1 MANKILGGSFA
12 LTAVVDGR
20 NYTAVVVN
28 RTSTALAQ
36 FVSPSGE
43 VTPNWKNSNPKVAM
57 VVFDQEGNEI
67 KGSSIQNL
75 KMIYN
80 GTEVVAGQSFPNIT
94 YLPSE
99 GAVRFNDN
107 VASLSN
113 ANDDSFVLEGEITV
127 SGGVNIKL
135 QTTPQTIQIVQ
146 TASGTA
152 YLCLVEGKN
161 ISGDMTETLLT
172 ATIIDHTGTSQ
183 NPNDWNFEW
192 LKVEGS
198 QEVKLTIGSNTL
210 NVSSDDVNG
219 FQLFKC
225 KATKN
230 DGAEAEAGYCQIK
243 DDTDPFY
250 IGVVQEGVIGDK
262 ISPDQTAIY
271 CATIINKNGDVVSG
285 FDLEPI
291 WTITNNLGVIQDAD
305 KYTLATTKW
314 TNDTVKLTYA
324 QTLAMGTANGY
335 VSGKITKTT

>member
-20 NYTAVVVN
+20 NYTALVVN
-28 RTSTALAQ
+28 MTSTALAQ

-57 VVFDQEGNEI
+57 VVYDQEGNEI

-113 ANDDSFVLEGEITV
+113 PNDDSFVLEGEITV

-135 QTTPQTIQIVQ
+135 QTAPQTIQIVQ

-161 ISGDMTETLLT
+161 ISGDMTETQLT
-172 ATIIDHTGTSQ
+172 ATVIDHTGEKVAI
-183 NPNDWNFEW
+183 DGWNFRW
-192 LKVEGS
+192 LRVEGN
-198 QEVKLTIGSNTL
+198 QEIEITSGTSNSLT
-210 NVSSDDVNG
+210 VSSDDVNG

-225 KATKN
+225 EASK
-230 DGAEAEAGYCQIK
+230 DGAEAEPGYCQIK
-243 DDTDPFY
+243 DDTDPYY
-250 IGVVQEGVIGDK
+250 IGIVQEGVSGDR
-262 ISPDQTAIY
+262 ISEGQTAIY
-271 CATIINKNGDVVSG
+271 KATIVDKNGDTASG
-285 FDLEPI
+285 FDLTPS
-291 WTITNNLGVIQDAD
+291 WSITNSLGVLQGTDN
-305 KYTLATTKW
+305 YTLTTTKW

-324 QTLAMGTANGY
+324 QTLAMGTAYGY
-335 VSGKITKTT
+335 VSGVITKTT